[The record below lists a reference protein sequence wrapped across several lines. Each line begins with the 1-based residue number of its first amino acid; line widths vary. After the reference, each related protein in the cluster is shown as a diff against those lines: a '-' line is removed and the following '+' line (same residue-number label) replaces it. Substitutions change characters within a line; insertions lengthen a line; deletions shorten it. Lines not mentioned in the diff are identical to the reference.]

1 MTAATDA
8 RAPQTTVDDH
18 HPVVGAQINDHAAYL
33 YGVPADL
40 SCCLE
45 ADELLNLSLWMS

>member
-33 YGVPADL
+33 YGVPADQ
-40 SCCLE
+40 SGCLE
-45 ADELLNLSLWMS
+45 SGKFLKLSLWLN